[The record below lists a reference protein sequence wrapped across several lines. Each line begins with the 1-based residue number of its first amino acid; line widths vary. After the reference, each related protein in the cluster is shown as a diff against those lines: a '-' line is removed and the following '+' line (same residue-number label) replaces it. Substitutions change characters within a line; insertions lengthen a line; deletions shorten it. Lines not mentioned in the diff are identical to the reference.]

1 MLDSAEE
8 QLAALL
14 TGAIA
19 QLDIPPHM
27 YRQAVDKYQSV
38 ARYLGVEDEKEDRDL
53 LIYPQGSFR
62 LGTVIRPTPN
72 SDYDI
77 DLVLR
82 VSATKEQTTQAGLKE
97 FAGQRLGEYAV
108 HSGTGVDLTEG
119 SRCWTLQWPSFHVD
133 VLPALPSPENPPT
146 GIWLTDRDLYLWQ
159 CSDPIGF
166 AAWFHDQMR
175 DQFIRRRALL
185 ADERAAQIDDV
196 PAWEVKTTLQ
206 QAVQVLKRHRDIY
219 FVDRQSLKP
228 ASILVTTIAGRA
240 YGQEDNLFE
249 AVLHIASHMTQFVEN
264 RNGVRWVA
272 NPVLPLENFA
282 DRWKAHPERARA
294 FFEWVAQLQRD
305 LNEAAGC
312 RGLDNVVERLNRSFG
327 SEVRKSAQDLGQAY
341 RSSREGGK
349 LASAAATG
357 GLVMGS
363 ARPAVAVR
371 PHNFYGR
378 A

>member
-19 QLDIPPHM
+19 QLDISPDM
-27 YRQAVDKYQSV
+27 YRQAVARYQSV
-38 ARYLGVEDEKEDRDL
+38 ARFLGAGDEKEDRDL

-62 LGTVIRPTPN
+62 LGTVIRPAPD

-82 VSATKEQTTQAGLKE
+82 VSAAKEQTTQANLKQ
-97 FAGQRLGEYAV
+97 FAGQRLGQYAA
-108 HSGTGVDLTEG
+108 HSSTGVRLKEG
-119 SRCWTLQWPSFHVD
+119 SRCWTLRWPNFHMD

-196 PAWEVKTTLQ
+196 PVWEVKTTLQ
-206 QAVQVLKRHRDIY
+206 QAVQVLKRHRDLY
-219 FVDRQSLKP
+219 FVDRQLLKP

-240 YGQEDNLFE
+240 YAHQDNLFT

-264 RNGVRWVA
+264 RNGVMWVA
-272 NPVLPLENFA
+272 NPVLPQENFA
-282 DRWKAHPERARA
+282 DKWREHPARARA
-294 FFEWVAQLQRD
+294 FLEWASQLQRD

-312 RGLDNVVERLNRSFG
+312 RGIDNVVERLSKSFG
-327 SEVRKSAQDLGQAY
+327 QETRQAALDLGHAY
-341 RSSREGGK
+341 RTSRESGK
-349 LASAAATG
+349 LASAAVTG
-357 GLVMGS
+357 GLVMAP
-363 ARPAVAVR
+363 ARPAVAVP

>member
-8 QLAALL
+8 QLATLL
-14 TGAIA
+14 AGTIA

-38 ARYLGVEDEKEDRDL
+38 ARYLGAGDEKEDREL

-62 LGTVIRPTPN
+62 LGTVIRPTPS

-77 DLVLR
+77 DLVFR
-82 VSATKEQTTQAGLKE
+82 VSAAKEQITQASLKN
-97 FAGQRLGEYAV
+97 FAGQRLREYAV
-108 HSGTGVDLTEG
+108 NADPGVRLTEG
-119 SRCWTLQWPSFHVD
+119 CRCWTLRWPNFHVD

-175 DQFIRRRALL
+175 RQFIRRRALL
-185 ADERAAQIDDV
+185 AAERTAHVEDV

-219 FVDRQSLKP
+219 FVDRELLKP
-228 ASILVTTIAGRA
+228 ASILVTTIAGQA
-240 YGQEDNLFE
+240 YGHQDNLFE
-249 AVLHIASHMTQFVEN
+249 SVMHIAAHMTQFVEN
-264 RNGVRWVA
+264 HDGVMWVA
-272 NPVLPLENFA
+272 NPVLPQENFA
-282 DRWKAHPERARA
+282 DRWRTHPEKAQA
-294 FFEWVAQLQRD
+294 FFEWAAQLRRD
-305 LNEAAGC
+305 LEEAASC
-312 RGLDNVVERLNRSFG
+312 RGLDAVIERLSNSFG
-327 SEVRKSAQDLGQAY
+327 QETRQAASDLGHAY
-341 RSSREGGK
+341 RSSREDGR
-349 LASAAATG
+349 LASAAASG
-357 GLVMGS
+357 GLVMGA
-363 ARPAVAVR
+363 ARPAVTVR

-378 A
+378 S